1 VDESQLLG
9 TKIKKCLKME
19 SSANLFKNAID
30 KAYTTQPN
38 VKLNTDTISD
48 ALKYKK
54 GFTEEVEDDDFE
66 YETFLDKRLKQ
77 SAKDQFKKDLQ
88 QDKDFAEFKKNTKFD
103 KYYTF
108 GTPNVSDEDP
118 FIEKPKYGRV
128 GKTKKGENK
137 EATSSGSSGAFSGPI
152 AFKDSDFVKRSF
164 KETPKLKESDV
175 EKVEATEAT
184 GSGSVGGYES
194 PAMWAKS
201 TSKKDWGPSRKT
213 QYKGGSFVKVKKKCT
228 KFPYCNQG
236 DINALK
242 LSKNESIKEAIDNVA
257 KKLGVNKNII
267 MNILEHEYKK
277 LNKRTK

>member
-1 VDESQLLG
+1 
-9 TKIKKCLKME
+9 ME

-38 VKLNTDTISD
+38 VKLNTDTIKD
-48 ALKYKK
+48 ALKYKS
-54 GFTEEVEDDDFE
+54 GFTEEFEDDDDFE

-137 EATSSGSSGAFSGPI
+137 EATGSGSSGAFSGPI
-152 AFKDSDFVKRSF
+152 AFKDSDFVRRSF

>member
-1 VDESQLLG
+1 
-9 TKIKKCLKME
+9 ME

-152 AFKDSDFVKRSF
+152 GFKDSDFVRRSF
-164 KETPKLKESDV
+164 KETPKLKESDG

-236 DINALK
+236 DINAIK
-242 LSKNESIKEAIDNVA
+242 MFENETLSKVINDLSIRYQIHEDFIRGIIFNEMS
-257 KKLGVNKNII
+257 
-267 MNILEHEYKK
+267 
-277 LNKRTK
+277 KRNLM